1 MRRWLRATIL
11 AAVWFGAWL
20 LLVEKFDPSE
30 LVAGAICAAIA
41 AVASELAWG
50 THLNRF
56 TGNWRALVQ
65 AYHLP
70 WLILE
75 DTVVIF
81 KVLAR
86 HLFTR
91 RKAPSL
97 MLAVDF
103 DVGEEDDPNDSM
115 RRALAIGYSTM
126 TPNCVVIGIDHRRGR
141 MLYHQLAR
149 SDVPKMTRALGAR
162 P

>member
-1 MRRWLRATIL
+1 VRPILRGIL
-11 AAVWFGAWL
+11 LGAVWFGAWL
-20 LLVEKFDPSE
+20 LLVEKLDPAE
-30 LVAGAICAAIA
+30 LVVGAICATIA

-56 TGNWRALVQ
+56 SGNVRALLQ
-65 AYHLP
+65 AWHLP
-70 WLILE
+70 WLMLSGTWE
-75 DTVVIF
+75 IF
-81 KVLAR
+81 KVLFR

-91 RKAPSL
+91 HKADSL

-103 DVGEEDDPNDSM
+103 DAGAPDDANDAM
-115 RRALAIGYSTM
+115 RRALAVGYTTM
-126 TPNCVVIGIDHRRGR
+126 TPNFVVIGIDQAKGR

-149 SDVPKMTRALGAR
+149 SEVPKMARNLGAR